1 MSHKLLKSHNKICN
15 PDHMK
20 IAPSLEPNRMTKS
33 QIKKNLAISEDVHTN
48 RVLELV
54 TPQKKGA
61 EASSGGRNALVKLIQ
76 AIACESHFEVGT

>member
-33 QIKKNLAISEDVHTN
+33 QIKKKLAISEDVHTN

-54 TPQKKGA
+54 TPPKKRSRSFFRGTKRVGKA
-61 EASSGGRNALVKLIQ
+61 HSSDRVRIAL
-76 AIACESHFEVGT
+76 